1 MWPSYDN
8 SFQKSEHH
16 RLCHD
21 LNKFMTVNMVS
32 LKSLNRCAV
41 TKLCAPLIHRIFNA
55 KIYVIDR
62 KGVWSVHHCFYVW
75 FFFIKYI
82 FKQFDTA
89 NSADKHLSFSLS
101 KHLTITYSVPDHAA
115 NKTKK
120 MRRFV
125 VCFSHFGF
133 QNAAYRS
140 NDGKWN
146 KGDLTR

>member
-75 FFFIKYI
+75 FFSSNIYSNNLTRPI
-82 FKQFDTA
+82 QPT
-89 NSADKHLSFSLS
+89 NISLS
-101 KHLTITYSVPDHAA
+101 HWVNTWRSHIVYQIMRQIKQ
-115 NKTKK
+115 K